1 MSESGQ
7 ERPTELALRSEEVF
21 FLQVDGFDFPL
32 DDGRSVQHVDR
43 VVHSPLEVGALHVRL
58 FYRHGA
64 ALGEFRGA

>member
-21 FLQVDGFDFPL
+21 LLQVDGFDFPL
-32 DDGRSVQHVDR
+32 YDGRGVQHVDR
-43 VVHSPLEVGALHVRL
+43 VVDSPLEVGALHVRL
-58 FYRHGA
+58 FYRHRA